1 VKGDPFAVVAE
12 AAPAFSDAEAI
23 RFAGECWGLE
33 ARVRP
38 LVSER
43 DQNFRLTCRDGDE
56 YVLKIA
62 NAAEPAAV
70 TEFQVAA
77 LQHIEAAISAGSIPV
92 SAPQVL
98 QTLEGASTVRLESA
112 QGTHTTR
119 VVSFLQGVPLGE
131 RVASATL
138 ARNMGRYL
146 ASLGLALQGFRH
158 SASNQS
164 LLWDIQQA
172 LRLRDLVRYVAEPA
186 AARAVSDALDDFER
200 FVMPRLPS
208 LRAQVIH
215 SDMNPDNL
223 LVDAQDPDAV
233 AGIIDFGDM
242 LHAPLVAD
250 VAIACAYLRP
260 ATGDPLALI
269 ADFVAGYHS
278 VVALETAELEILF
291 ELIQARVCASIAIL
305 DWRSATRDGDDPYL
319 AGHSTGEGSAHHFL
333 LRLREV
339 PRTHARQVF
348 TQVCAS
354 VG

>member
-1 VKGDPFAVVAE
+1 MKGDPFAVVAE
-12 AAPAFSDAEAI
+12 AAPEFSDAEAI
-23 RFAGECWGLE
+23 RLARDYWGLE

-43 DQNFRLTCRDGDE
+43 DQNFRLSCQDGNE

-62 NAAEPAAV
+62 NAAEPPAV

-77 LQHIEAAISAGSIPV
+77 LLHIAATVNAEGIPV
-92 SAPQVL
+92 AAPQVL
-98 QTLEGASTVRLESA
+98 RTLDGASTVTLESG
-112 QGTHTTR
+112 QGVHTTR
-119 VVSFLQGVPLGE
+119 VVSFLKGAPLGE
-131 RVASATL
+131 RIASATL

-146 ASLGLALQGFRH
+146 ANLGLALKGFRH
-158 SASNQS
+158 AASGQS
-164 LLWDIQQA
+164 LLWDLQQA
-172 LRLRDLVRYVAEPA
+172 LALRDLVRYVAEPA
-186 AARAVSDALDDFER
+186 AAQAVNDALDDFER
-200 FVMPRLPS
+200 FALPVLPS

-223 LVDAQDPDAV
+223 LVDAEDPDVV

-250 VAIACAYLRP
+250 VAIASAYLRP
-260 ATGDPLALI
+260 ASGDPVALI
-269 ADFVAGYHS
+269 AEFVAGYHG
-278 VVALETAELEILF
+278 VVALETVELEILF

-305 DWRSATRDGDDPYL
+305 DWRGATRDGNDPYL

-333 LRLREV
+333 QRLREV

-354 VG
+354 AG

>member
-12 AAPAFSDAEAI
+12 AAPEFSDAEAI
-23 RFAGECWGLE
+23 RYARDYWGLE
-33 ARVRP
+33 ARARP

-43 DQNFRLTCRDGDE
+43 DQNFRLTCQDGNE

-62 NAAEPAAV
+62 NAAEPSAV

-77 LQHIEAAISAGSIPV
+77 LLHIAASAHARGIPISAPE
-92 SAPQVL
+92 VL
-98 QTLEGASTVRLESA
+98 KTPDGASTVRLESA
-112 QGTHTTR
+112 QGEHTTR
-119 VVSFLQGVPLGE
+119 VVSFLAGTPLGE
-131 RVASATL
+131 RIATTTL

-146 ASLGLALQGFRH
+146 AYLGLALKDFRH
-158 SASNQS
+158 AASSQS

-172 LRLRDLVRYVAEPA
+172 LKLRDLVRYVAEPA
-186 AARAVSDALDDFER
+186 AARAVNESLDDFER
-200 FVMPRLPS
+200 FVQPVLPA

-223 LVDAQDPDAV
+223 LVGADDPDVV

-242 LHAPLVAD
+242 LHAPLIAD

-260 ATGDPLALI
+260 ASGNPVALT
-269 ADFVAGYHS
+269 AEFVAGYHG

-305 DWRSATRDGDDPYL
+305 DWRGATRHGDDPYL

-333 LRLREV
+333 VRLREL
-339 PRTHARQVF
+339 PRAHARQLF

-354 VG
+354 TG

>member
-23 RFAGECWGLE
+23 RFARDYWGLD

-43 DQNFRLTCRDGDE
+43 DQNFRLSCRDGNE

-62 NAAEPAAV
+62 NAAEPPEV

-77 LQHIEAAISAGSIPV
+77 LLHIAARVRAETIRVA
-92 SAPQVL
+92 APEVL
-98 QTLEGASTVRLESA
+98 PTLDGASTVRLESA
-112 QGTHTTR
+112 QGVHTTR
-119 VVSFLQGVPLGE
+119 VVSFLRGEPLGE
-131 RVASATL
+131 RIASPAL
-138 ARNMGRYL
+138 ARNMGGYL
-146 ASLGLALQGFRH
+146 ARLGLALQDFRH
-158 SASNQS
+158 AGSGHS
-164 LLWDIQQA
+164 LLWDLQQA
-172 LRLRDLVRYVAEPA
+172 LQLRDLVCYVAHPA
-186 AARAVSDALDDFER
+186 AARAVSDALDDFEH
-200 FVMPRLPS
+200 FALPLLPS

-223 LVDAQDPDAV
+223 LVDTGDPAVV

-242 LHAPLVAD
+242 LYAPLVAD

-260 ATGDPLALI
+260 ERGDPLSLI
-269 ADFVAGYHS
+269 AEFVAGYHR
-278 VVALETAELEILF
+278 VVALAPDELEILF

-305 DWRSATRDGDDPYL
+305 DWRRATRAGDDPYL
-319 AGHSTGEGSAHHFL
+319 AGHSTGEGSSHHFL
-333 LRLREV
+333 ARLREV
-339 PRTHARQVF
+339 PRAHARRVF

-354 VG
+354 AR